1 VALIELQDVVKRFDE
16 RAVLAGVNLAV
27 NEGDVKVVM
36 GPSGCGKSTLLRCI
50 NRLVEPTSGSIRFR
64 GQEVTGPGADVRALR
79 QGIGFV
85 FQEPLLFT
93 HLNVIDNIAYGLRRH
108 GVAKAQ
114 ARERSAELLH
124 WVGLAGLE
132 RRSVHEL
139 SGGQA
144 QRVALARA
152 LAPEPAVMLLDEPFS
167 ALDTELRSRL
177 VAEVSA
183 MLRNRGCAT
192 VYVTH
197 DPIEAEA
204 MADSIIQLESTTTTS
219 RTTP

>member
-1 VALIELQDVVKRFDE
+1 
-16 RAVLAGVNLAV
+16 
-27 NEGDVKVVM
+27 M
-36 GPSGCGKSTLLRCI
+36 
-50 NRLVEPTSGSIRFR
+50 
-64 GQEVTGPGADVRALR
+64 
-79 QGIGFV
+79 
-85 FQEPLLFT
+85 
-93 HLNVIDNIAYGLRRH
+93 
-108 GVAKAQ
+108 
-114 ARERSAELLH
+114 LH

-197 DPIEAEA
+197 DPSEAAA
-204 MADSIIQLESTTTTS
+204 MADSIIQLESRTATS
-219 RTTP
+219 